1 MTRWGDGWNA
11 ALGFPPSIEMKRMQ
25 QRVSFSSVFSDAVSC
40 LDVMSMFLFLLRGS
54 TNMRIKLVQ
63 FV

>member
-1 MTRWGDGWNA
+1 MIRWGDGWNA
-11 ALGFPPSIEMKRMQ
+11 ALGFPPSIEMKKNAAA
-25 QRVSFSSVFSDAVSC
+25 VSISSVFSDAVSC

-54 TNMRIKLVQ
+54 TNMTIKRVQ